1 MSIQYNVA
9 AALLLGDVTEANFE
23 LLQDPR
29 LHRLLAMTR
38 LEIDPAMTNAYP
50 AQQGGAVEVVLAD
63 GSKFQQRLDDV
74 VNATADDVLVRF
86 RAAGD
91 ICVGAPITRRIETLI
106 DNLFLSEDAG
116 QLATSLSK

>member
-1 MSIQYNVA
+1 
-9 AALLLGDVTEANFE
+9 
-23 LLQDPR
+23 
-29 LHRLLAMTR
+29 MTR

-74 VNATADDVLVRF
+74 VNATDDDVLTRF
-86 RAAGD
+86 RVAGET
-91 ICVGAPITRRIETLI
+91 CVSAPTTQRIESLI
-106 DNLFLSEDAG
+106 DKLFLSEDAG